1 MTLRLDEDNQGD
13 RWLESSYGSAIAS
26 LHSDSYISADSLLSR
41 GNQKAPR
48 SKRKFS
54 TEGRNKSS
62 EEFVRSSLDN
72 QKDPPRNP
80 AISLIVVDELIQ
92 HKAISP
98 DASRSGA
105 KVVALYPF
113 FSR

>member
-1 MTLRLDEDNQGD
+1 M
-13 RWLESSYGSAIAS
+13 
-26 LHSDSYISADSLLSR
+26 
-41 GNQKAPR
+41 
-48 SKRKFS
+48 
-54 TEGRNKSS
+54 
-62 EEFVRSSLDN
+62 RSSLDN

-105 KVVALYPF
+105 KVVALYAF
-113 FSR
+113 FTKRGEILVSRNYVSYYKIA